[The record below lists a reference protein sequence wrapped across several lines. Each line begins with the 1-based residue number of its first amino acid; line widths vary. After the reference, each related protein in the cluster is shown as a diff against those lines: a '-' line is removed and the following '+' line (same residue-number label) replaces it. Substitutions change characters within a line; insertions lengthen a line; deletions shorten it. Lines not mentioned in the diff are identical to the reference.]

1 MNPQSSANKV
11 SSMHVIEKI
20 NTLIEG
26 NKIYSDEDFN
36 QLIIKI
42 REHKVVKDR
51 SELLTMLTRFSLNT
65 K

>member
-26 NKIYSDEDFN
+26 NKIYNDEDFN